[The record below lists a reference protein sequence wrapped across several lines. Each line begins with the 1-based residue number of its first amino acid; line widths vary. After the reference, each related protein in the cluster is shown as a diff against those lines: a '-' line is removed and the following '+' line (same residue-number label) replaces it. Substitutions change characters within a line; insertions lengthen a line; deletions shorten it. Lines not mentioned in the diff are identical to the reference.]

1 MYEGMSGPRHL
12 DEHDRSYLVFR
23 GGICISDPV
32 GTDGT
37 LIARAIVSGSEDD
50 EQ

>member
-1 MYEGMSGPRHL
+1 MYEGVSGPRRL
-12 DEHDRSYLVFR
+12 DEHDRRYLVFR
-23 GGICISDPV
+23 GIRISDPV

-37 LIARAIVSGSEDD
+37 FIARAIVSGSEDD

>member
-1 MYEGMSGPRHL
+1 MYEGVSGPRRL
-12 DEHDRSYLVFR
+12 DEHDRRYLVFR
-23 GGICISDPV
+23 GICISDPV

>member
-12 DEHDRSYLVFR
+12 DEHDRRYLVFR

-32 GTDGT
+32 GAGGMFTT
-37 LIARAIVSGSEDD
+37 RAIVSGTEDD